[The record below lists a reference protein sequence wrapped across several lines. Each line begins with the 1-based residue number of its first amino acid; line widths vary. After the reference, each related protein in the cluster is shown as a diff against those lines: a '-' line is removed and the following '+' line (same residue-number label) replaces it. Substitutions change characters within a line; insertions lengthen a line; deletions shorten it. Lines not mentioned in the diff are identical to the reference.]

1 MKNVLSVGEIS
12 DLFNMNVQTLH
23 YYDRMGLFK
32 PYCREAQSGYRL
44 YKFDQI
50 YKLATI
56 RYLKNLGYSLEQIQS
71 YMDTRDIHYTLD
83 QLKRQSA
90 VIRKEWDRLRRI
102 DEVIQRKI
110 RFIEE
115 KIECIDTGQ
124 VCIKQFP
131 IRYYLPIG
139 SEDILYGTDYFYYY
153 PTVVFYEDGE
163 KSFGAFLPDV
173 REEEEIERE
182 GVQVKS
188 IEAGQFFCG
197 YHLGPYEQIE
207 KTFERLYSEAKD
219 RGISLA
225 KRKIN
230 FNIID
235 QFVERDAENYITEVQ
250 IQVKKDRNTGRM
262 DRSHW

>member
-1 MKNVLSVGEIS
+1 MKNALSVGEIS
-12 DLFNMNVQTLH
+12 ELFNMNVQTLH
-23 YYDRMGLFK
+23 YYDRMGIFK
-32 PYCREAQSGYRL
+32 PYCREAKSGYRL

-56 RYLKNLGYSLEQIQS
+56 RYLKNLGYSLEQIKS

-83 QLKRQSA
+83 QLKKQSS

-110 RFIEE
+110 CFIEE
-115 KIECIDTGQ
+115 KMESIDKSH

-131 IRYYLPIG
+131 TRYYLPIG

-153 PTVVFYEDGE
+153 PTVVFYEGGE

-173 REEEEIERE
+173 REEEAIERE

-188 IEAGQFFCG
+188 IDSGQFFCG

-207 KTFERLYSEAKD
+207 KTFARLYSEAMD
-219 RGISLA
+219 RGISLG

-235 QFVERDAENYITEVQ
+235 QFVERDAEKYITEVQ
-250 IQVKKDRNTGRM
+250 IQMK
-262 DRSHW
+262 S